1 MSEHVPSLATLTEAQ
16 RAVAME
22 RFCLLRPALEDG
34 VSQTEVAR
42 LHHLPLRTVQ
52 RWMHHYRGQ
61 GLAGLAKEERKD
73 RGLRRGMPPELV
85 RLIEGLALQKPK
97 RSAAAIHRQV
107 AKIAT
112 EHGWSIPSYSRVY
125 DIIHKIEP
133 AFVTLAHEGTKAYGE
148 EFDLL
153 YRREASHS
161 NAMWQADHTLLPIW
175 LLDEHGKPAKPWLT
189 AIVDDYSRGVAGY
202 FLGFQ
207 KATAWQTALTLHQ
220 AIRRKDDPRWHIY
233 GIPSTFYTDNGSDF
247 ISHHMEQVAA
257 DLKIA
262 LIFSLPGAPRGRGK
276 IERFFGTVQQML
288 LPELPGYAPKGSH
301 GVVPEL
307 SLPAFDAL
315 FRTWLLDD
323 YHQRIQSEIGSAPQA
338 RWEAEGFLPRM
349 PESLEQL
356 DLLLLTVA
364 KGRRVQQ
371 DGIHFQGRHYLD
383 TTLAAYV
390 GEDVTIRYDPRDMAE
405 IRVFYKDA
413 FLCRAICPELAGQKI
428 TLKEITQARN
438 ERRKGIRQGIDE
450 RLAVVEQFIA
460 VHQPAPLPPP
470 PDPVVPAPTP
480 RLKRYLNE

>member
-16 RAVAME
+16 RAEAME
-22 RFCLLRPALEDG
+22 RFSLLRPALEDG

-52 RWMHHYRGQ
+52 RWTQHYREQ
-61 GLAGLAKEERKD
+61 GLVGLAKKERKD
-73 RGLRRGMPPELV
+73 RGTRRGVPAEVV

-97 RSAAAIHRQV
+97 RSAASIHRQV
-107 AKIAT
+107 VIIAA
-112 EHGWSIPSYSRVY
+112 EQGWKPPSYNRVY
-125 DIIHKIEP
+125 DIIHKIDP
-133 AFVTLAHEGTKAYGE
+133 AFVTLAHEGTKAYRE
-148 EFDLL
+148 EFDLV

-175 LLDEHGKPAKPWLT
+175 LLDERGKPAKPWLT
-189 AIVDDYSRGVAGY
+189 VILDDYSRAVAGY

-207 KATAWQTALTLHQ
+207 TPTAWQTALTLHQ
-220 AIRRKDDPRWHIY
+220 AIWRKEDPRWHVC
-233 GIPSTFYTDNGSDF
+233 GIPSTFYTDHGSDF
-247 ISHHMEQVAA
+247 TSQHMEQVAA
-257 DLKIA
+257 DLRMV
-262 LIFSLPGAPRGRGK
+262 LIFSGLGAPRGRGK
-276 IERFFGTVQQML
+276 IERFFATVQQML
-288 LPELPGYAPKGSH
+288 LLELPGYAPKGSQ
-301 GVVPEL
+301 GIVPTL
-307 SLPAFDAL
+307 SLPAFEAR
-315 FRTWLLDD
+315 FRAWLLDD
-323 YHQRIQSEIGSAPQA
+323 YHQRVQSEIETAPQA

-364 KGRRVQQ
+364 KGRRVHQ

-438 ERRKGIRQGIDE
+438 ERRKLVRQGIDD
-450 RLAVVEQFIA
+450 RLAVVEQYLA
-460 VHQPAPLPPP
+460 VHQPDPPLPP
-470 PDPVVPAPTP
+470 PDPVVPPPTP
-480 RLKRYLNE
+480 RLKRYFNE

>member
-1 MSEHVPSLATLTEAQ
+1 MNEHVPSLATLTEAQ
-16 RAVAME
+16 RAEAME
-22 RFCLLRPALEDG
+22 RFSLLRPALEDG
-34 VSQTEVAR
+34 VPQTEVAR

-52 RWMHHYRGQ
+52 RWTQHYREQ
-61 GLAGLAKEERKD
+61 GLAGLAKKDRKD

-107 AKIAT
+107 SKIAV
-112 EHGWSIPSYSRVY
+112 EQGWKPPSYSRIY
-125 DIIHKIEP
+125 DIIHKLDP
-133 AFVTLAHEGTKAYGE
+133 ALVTLAQEGASVYRE

-175 LLDEHGKPAKPWLT
+175 LLNEHGKPAKPWLT
-189 AIVDDYSRGVAGY
+189 AILDDYSRAVAGY
-202 FLGFQ
+202 FLSFQ

-220 AIRRKDDPRWHIY
+220 AIWRKEDPRWHIC
-233 GIPSTFYTDNGSDF
+233 GIPSTFYTDHGSDF

-276 IERFFGTVQQML
+276 MERFFGTVKQML
-288 LPELPGYAPKGSH
+288 IPELPGYAPKGSTNI
-301 GVVPEL
+301 VPQL
-307 SLPAFDAL
+307 SLPAFDTL
-315 FRTWLLDD
+315 FQEWLLDD
-323 YHQRIQSEIGSAPQA
+323 YHQRAHSETGSAPQA

-390 GEDVTIRYDPRDMAE
+390 GPV
-405 IRVFYKDA
+405 
-413 FLCRAICPELAGQKI
+413 L
-428 TLKEITQARN
+428 
-438 ERRKGIRQGIDE
+438 RK
-450 RLAVVEQFIA
+450 LS
-460 VHQPAPLPPP
+460 
-470 PDPVVPAPTP
+470 
-480 RLKRYLNE
+480 